1 MILIIFWFAGTK
13 VDYESISDAG
23 INELWSLNPA
33 GKTAFRKAF
42 LQLFGVFSVAMRVIQ
57 HPYIL
62 QEDVVPY
69 PITPMPNQQ

>member
-42 LQLFGVFSVAMRVIQ
+42 LQLFGVFSVAM
-57 HPYIL
+57 
-62 QEDVVPY
+62 
-69 PITPMPNQQ
+69 